1 MKYLD
6 LSSGDRLVSD
16 YESVVE
22 SLKRLLFSEPDE
34 WVNKP
39 GYGLGLNIFLEEGP
53 DQGYLLSEVIKS
65 AVKRW
70 EPRVVVVDVISI
82 FEEDELKIKINFWVP
97 EFNKGG
103 SVEMGV
109 YK

>member
-1 MKYLD
+1 M
-6 LSSGDRLVSD
+6 
-16 YESVVE
+16 
-22 SLKRLLFSEPDE
+22 
-34 WVNKP
+34 
-39 GYGLGLNIFLEEGP
+39 
-53 DQGYLLSEVIKS
+53 
-65 AVKRW
+65 
-70 EPRVVVVDVISI
+70 VVDVISI